1 MAGLYIHIPFCKQ
14 ACYYCDFHFSTNLS
28 GKEELVKY
36 ICKELILQKD
46 YIGKEAIETIYLGG
60 GTPSILSQKELENIF
75 QVINDTFIMD
85 PLAEITL
92 EANPDDL
99 TDDKLDIFQTCG
111 INRLSV
117 GVQSFYEPH
126 LHYLNRSHT
135 KQQAKDSII
144 RAQKRGFQNISVDL
158 IYGIPHSTHSILKQD
173 LSQLIELEPTHISA
187 YCLTIESKTVFGNW
201 LKKGKIFPI
210 EDLFAAEQFDITME
224 KLEEN
229 RYEHYE
235 ISNFAQPGYISIHN
249 SNYWKQKK
257 YLGVGPSAHSY
268 NGNTRQHNISNNISY
283 IHSIKKGIIPASI
296 ENLTIEEK
304 INEYIL
310 TGLRTKWGCDLRFIK
325 KTYHINLQSIYSSYI
340 QQLLDDKFCILEK
353 ETIILTKKGKYVADE
368 IASRLFIV

>member
-46 YIGKEAIETIYLGG
+46 YIGKETIETIYLGG

-75 QVINDTFIMD
+75 QAINDTFIID
-85 PLAEITL
+85 PSAEITL

-117 GVQSFYEPH
+117 GVQSFHEPH

-158 IYGIPHSTHSILKQD
+158 IYGIPHNTHSILKQD

-235 ISNFAQPGYISIHN
+235 ISNFSQPGYISIHN

-268 NGNTRQHNISNNISY
+268 NGNTRQHNISNNTSY